1 MSVEVDSREQLER
14 NLNKE
19 TDGGFSTAYILPTDE
34 PERNRLNEQSR
45 FMTRA
50 VFGGKLISVPGSLEL
65 SPGDKILESA
75 TGTGIWMLDLAQQIP
90 STISL
95 TGIDIS
101 IRLFPSS
108 YPSNISFASHSVTD
122 LPKSWSDRY
131 KLVNQRLLT
140 GALTTEQWR
149 SALNELKRV
158 LKPGGW
164 IQFMETG
171 PTPEVYSGPAMKR
184 MVDSWAALYRLRGLV
199 PEIQNIL
206 GQLLADAGFVD
217 VQKRT
222 VPLPLSPGMKREE
235 YEEHKKNILGF
246 FLAAKQPFLTTG
258 QFGSENEF
266 QGALKEME
274 QEWDASE
281 DCSWEWAVFY
291 AMKPE
296 LE

>member
-1 MSVEVDSREQLER
+1 MSVEVDSCEQLEQ
-14 NLNKE
+14 NPGKKIDSE
-19 TDGGFSTAYILPTDE
+19 FSTVYILPTDE
-34 PERNRLNEQSR
+34 PERDRLNEQSR
-45 FMTRA
+45 FLTKA
-50 VFGGKLISVPGSLEL
+50 VFDGRLISVPVLEL
-65 SPGDKILESA
+65 SSGDEILESA

-101 IRLFPSS
+101 TRLFPSS
-108 YPSNISFASHSVTD
+108 YPPNISFASQSVTD
-122 LPKSWSDRY
+122 LPKSWSNKF

-140 GALTTEQWR
+140 GALTIEEWK
-149 SALNELKRV
+149 SALNELNRV

-171 PTPEVYSGPAMKR
+171 PTPKVYTGPAMKR

-199 PEIQNIL
+199 PEIQDIL
-206 GQLLADAGFVD
+206 KQLLTDAGFID

-222 VPLPLSPGMKREE
+222 VPLPLGPGKNREV

-246 FLAAKQPFLTTG
+246 FWAAKQPFLTTA
-258 QFGSENEF
+258 QFSSEDEF
-266 QGALKEME
+266 QRALQEME

-281 DCSWEWAVFY
+281 GYSWEWAVFY
-291 AMKPE
+291 AKKPASK
-296 LE
+296 